1 MSPNGIKQ
9 LKILIVEDDL
19 IDRKQLERLLSK
31 SDLSTS
37 EVKHTEY
44 LENALELMDQDDFD
58 IALLD
63 LNLPDSNGIDTLI
76 KVSEKHPRTA
86 TVIIT
91 GLGGVGLGLKAVAKG
106 AQDYLVKGEFDIQ
119 MLSKSIYYAIE
130 RKKAELAMRESEA
143 QYRLLF
149 KSANEAIFIVK
160 GEQFID
166 CNPSTLRIFGCTK
179 EQIEGQ
185 PLFQFSPEL
194 QPDGRDSIEK
204 AQEKI
209 NLALEKKPQFF
220 DWRCKR
226 YDGMPFDAE
235 VSLNPLALSGGV
247 LLQAMVRDITERK
260 RAAEALR
267 LAYEKLEKANR
278 ELKEMQSQM
287 VQSEKLASIG
297 QLAAGVAHEM
307 NTPVG
312 FVASNFQT
320 LQSYMNKF
328 RDLLTMYDELASEVE
343 SSKKE
348 ILLNK
353 ISVIDKSR
361 NAMKIDFILKDIQG
375 LFDDSREGIERVTNI
390 IQNLRDFSRIDQAEF
405 FDAYNI
411 NEGVEATLVVAKNE
425 IKYDAD
431 VKTEL
436 SKVPAI
442 YCNSGQINQVFL
454 NIIMNAAQAI
464 KSQQRGENEKGTIAI
479 KTYST
484 ADKVICEIEDDGP
497 GIDSDKLTKVFDP
510 FFTTKPVGKGTGLG
524 LSVSYDI
531 IVSKHKGKLLVDSTV
546 GKGSKFTI
554 KLPISK
560 KKVDD
565 KKEEVAVAITSEGK

>member
-1 MSPNGIKQ
+1 MSPNGTKP

-31 SDLSTS
+31 SVLSTS
-37 EVKHTEY
+37 EVKCTEY
-44 LENALELMDQDDFD
+44 LENALELLDQDDFD

-63 LNLPDSNGIDTLI
+63 LNLPDSKGIDTLV
-76 KVSEKHPRTA
+76 KVSERHPRTA
-86 TVIIT
+86 NVVIT
-91 GLGGVGLGLKAVAKG
+91 GLDNENLGLKAVAKG
-106 AQDYLVKGEFDIQ
+106 AQDYLVKGDFNIQ

-149 KSANEAIFIVK
+149 ESANEAIFIVK
-160 GEQFID
+160 GEQLID
-166 CNPSTLRIFGCTK
+166 CNPSTLRTFGCTK
-179 EQIEGQ
+179 EQIVKQ
-185 PLFQFSPEL
+185 PLLQFSPEL
-194 QPDGRDSIEK
+194 QPDGKDSIEK
-204 AQEKI
+204 VQEKI
-209 NLALEKKPQFF
+209 NLTLEKKPQFF
-220 DWRCKR
+220 EWRCKR
-226 YDGMPFDAE
+226 YDGTPFDAE
-235 VSLNPLALSGGV
+235 VSLNPLELSDGV

-328 RDLLTMYDELASEVE
+328 RDLLTLYDELASEVE
-343 SSKKE
+343 SSEKE
-348 ILLNK
+348 MLLNK
-353 ISVIDKSR
+353 VSVIDKSR
-361 NAMKIDFILKDIQG
+361 NTMKIDFIIKDIQG
-375 LFDDSREGIERVTNI
+375 LFDDSREGLERVTNI

-405 FDAYNI
+405 FDEYNI
-411 NEGVEATLVVAKNE
+411 NEGIKATLVVARNE
-425 IKYDAD
+425 IKYYTD

-436 SKVPAI
+436 SEVPAI

-454 NIIMNAAQAI
+454 NILVNAAQAI
-464 KSQQRGENEKGTIAI
+464 KARQGEGEKGTITI
-479 KTYST
+479 RTYSS
-484 ADKVICEIEDDGP
+484 ANEVVCEIEDDGP
-497 GIDSDKLTKVFDP
+497 GIDSDKLTKIFDP
-510 FFTTKPVGKGTGLG
+510 FFTTKPAGKGTGLG

-531 IVSKHKGKLLVDSTV
+531 IVTKHKGKLLVDSAV
-546 GKGSKFTI
+546 GKGAKFTI
-554 KLPISK
+554 KLPISNK
-560 KKVDD
+560 KADG
-565 KKEEVAVAITSEGK
+565 KKEEAVMITSEGK